1 MYLPTEIVLLS
12 LFLASFPPT
21 ASLPSARA
29 MQCCSELASK
39 TRVNIQSW
47 PGTQDG
53 TQYASA
59 KSHYWSN
66 ANADFTPACAVFP
79 KCAQD
84 VSEVIRILLRYPDV
98 AFATKSGGHNANIG
112 FASTDGV
119 LISMAQLNS
128 TTISADRTTAYLSP
142 GARWMDAVEALE
154 PYKKAVVGGRLG
166 DVGVGGLLMGCGM
179 SFLSAQHGLAC
190 DNIQSYEVVLS
201 NGTIVNANTDSN
213 PDLFWALK
221 GGGNQFGIVTRFTV
235 NTVSIGQVWGG
246 VRTYSRAATAQ
257 LLTATQ
263 DFTENFHDP
272 KAAII
277 VSFQTLFGGLD
288 QFWAVFFFYDGPVPP
303 QEVFDQFNGLLAD
316 TDSVQTQS
324 YSSLLTANA
333 KFGSVFGFR
342 YIFRGATIPNLPGQ
356 NGTDLIRANFDNFV
370 SYTSRRGPVGLLRL
384 GFVFTLVYQPKPV
397 AISEA
402 SARVNPSGNL
412 LGLSPENG
420 DQQWMGVT
428 LAWLTRFGDADAY
441 RMATDLTDNI
451 VTYTKATY
459 PDARGSNSRAGSP
472 EDGYKPAVF
481 MNDAMA
487 DQEVLRGYGADTFAR
502 LKSIQIACDPFGF
515 FPNRT
520 GGFKLT

>member
-154 PYKKAVVGGRLG
+154 PYKKAVVGGRL
-166 DVGVGGLLMGCGM
+166 V
-179 SFLSAQHGLAC
+179 
-190 DNIQSYEVVLS
+190 QSYEVVLS

-324 YSSLLTANA
+324 YSSL
-333 KFGSVFGFR
+333 
-342 YIFRGATIPNLPGQ
+342 GATIPNLPGQ